1 MDLQLRD
8 KRVVITGGS
17 KGIGLACARAFLDEG
32 ARVALMSRDPGNLAS
47 ARASLGQDVR
57 TYAVDLSDPA
67 AAGRAFL
74 AIVDLLGAVDV
85 LINSAGAARR
95 HPPMELDS
103 AAWKQAIDA
112 KFFPT
117 INAMDAV
124 LPAMAARGSG
134 AIVNI
139 IGVGGKMA
147 DVFHIAGG
155 AANAALM
162 LATTGL
168 AAAYAPRG
176 VRINAINPGLT
187 RTGRV
192 TDRLEVE
199 ARSSGASQEEVL
211 KRAVSKIPAGRMA
224 TPEEIAHVALFL
236 ASSQASYVS
245 GVVLPLDGVS
255 HPAI

>member
-1 MDLQLRD
+1 
-8 KRVVITGGS
+8 
-17 KGIGLACARAFLDEG
+17 
-32 ARVALMSRDPGNLAS
+32 
-47 ARASLGQDVR
+47 
-57 TYAVDLSDPA
+57 
-67 AAGRAFL
+67 
-74 AIVDLLGAVDV
+74 
-85 LINSAGAARR
+85 
-95 HPPMELDS
+95 
-103 AAWKQAIDA
+103 
-112 KFFPT
+112 
-117 INAMDAV
+117 
-124 LPAMAARGSG
+124 
-134 AIVNI
+134 
-139 IGVGGKMA
+139 MA

>member
-1 MDLQLRD
+1 
-8 KRVVITGGS
+8 
-17 KGIGLACARAFLDEG
+17 
-32 ARVALMSRDPGNLAS
+32 
-47 ARASLGQDVR
+47 
-57 TYAVDLSDPA
+57 
-67 AAGRAFL
+67 
-74 AIVDLLGAVDV
+74 
-85 LINSAGAARR
+85 
-95 HPPMELDS
+95 MELDS

-124 LPAMAARGSG
+124 LPAMAERGSG